1 MLRTEPLSP
10 TSSCSGSICSSRSRA
25 CLGDL
30 VVCIFYKTT
39 QTFFFSNYI
48 KDFDLYGNQKLEKKL
63 SCSLASVTEPSL
75 LGIVH
80 TESPGSTLA
89 VGVMPPIS
97 GDPMPHGLCSSP
109 ALQWGSA
116 PHGCCI
122 PCHKSTFL
130 HNRGTEKW
138 SVTSGSRWV
147 GCGSVIVEFQTS
159 PSASSKHPYWW
170 RCCFPEAV

>member
-1 MLRTEPLSP
+1 M
-10 TSSCSGSICSSRSRA
+10 
-25 CLGDL
+25 
-30 VVCIFYKTT
+30 VCIFYKTT
-39 QTFFFSNYI
+39 QTLTGMET
-48 KDFDLYGNQKLEKKL
+48 K
-63 SCSLASVTEPSL
+63 SL
-75 LGIVH
+75 LKSCRCARWPLSQHPLCLALSIL
-80 TESPGSTLA
+80 GSTLA

-97 GDPMPHGLCSSP
+97 NDPMPRGLCSSP

-138 SVTSGSRWV
+138 SVPSGSRWV